1 MCDQEIDHIFHQ
13 VKPQVLI
20 HLAAQTSVNQSMTS
34 PYDEATGASLVKVP
48 LWGTE
53 QPREHLPVR
62 PTAGPDAG

>member
-1 MCDQEIDHIFHQ
+1 
-13 VKPQVLI
+13 
-20 HLAAQTSVNQSMTS
+20 MTS